1 MDQKWTKK
9 ALKIG
14 TTFNKIRQI
23 RNEIQIIYNMRRI
36 VTNMYCTLD
45 QKSVKNRLQIYQT
58 NRQRLEQI
66 IIIQQI
72 LREIE
77 ISDQKHI
84 KDHPKTDI
92 KTTRKILVQLHPLR
106 SFDLLRRSISNYIVV
121 TILLLRNTLVYRIN
135 VMTELT

>member
-77 ISDQKHI
+77 ISD
-84 KDHPKTDI
+84 
-92 KTTRKILVQLHPLR
+92 
-106 SFDLLRRSISNYIVV
+106 
-121 TILLLRNTLVYRIN
+121 
-135 VMTELT
+135 